1 MNSSDGIIF
10 AVVRLDEDEDEAEAD
25 AEAEADSE
33 GEAEAE
39 AEGDAEAL
47 GEPEK
52 VSPVPV
58 GRISLLKAHP
68 ARAKAPAVRPPKRTV
83 RRVNPFRSLAERL
96 ACALGRKD
104 MVSPENG

>member
-1 MNSSDGIIF
+1 
-10 AVVRLDEDEDEAEAD
+10 VVRLDEDEDEAD

-33 GEAEAE
+33 GEADAD
-39 AEGDAEAL
+39 AEGEAL

-52 VSPVPV
+52 VSPLPV

-68 ARAKAPAVRPPKRTV
+68 ARVKAPAVRPPKRTV
-83 RRVNPFRSLAERL
+83 RRVNPFRSLAEKL

-104 MVSPENG
+104 MVSPESG

>member
-1 MNSSDGIIF
+1 VGGIIF
-10 AVVRLDEDEDEAEAD
+10 ALLWLDEDEDEAEAD
-25 AEAEADSE
+25 AEAEAE
-33 GEAEAE
+33 GEAEE
-39 AEGDAEAL
+39 L

-68 ARAKAPAVRPPKRTV
+68 ARAKVPAVRLPKRTV
-83 RRVNPFRSLAERL
+83 RRVNPFRSLAEKL

-104 MVSPENG
+104 IVSPENG